1 MLADSPSHYLREP
14 EVMEFLKPVPT
25 VWDETRVLA
34 AQLGDYVSIARR
46 RVGTGTSGR

>member
-1 MLADSPSHYLREP
+1 
-14 EVMEFLKPVPT
+14 MEFLKPVPT